1 VEAVAGSSQERPQR
15 KVIASS
21 ALPMP
26 RPRNARPWGGQ
37 VGSGAACWLVEQGG
51 SPPFPAML
59 PAARLAAPA
68 WPPTAPLRISLE
80 PKAPLAECEDEMPCW
95 STGEPRRA
103 RPGAVNAPTGV
114 AARATRRMLAINLI
128 SEQRS
133 CPAAIHVTTAL
144 ILTNSALWGV
154 LPRAA
159 QPTTE
164 PNTAHHPASRGR
176 RNPSFCWGR
185 RLPGSLRGCKLVFH
199 LHMNHVCVPTT
210 PSPPLPSECPLK
222 PPRPGGLY
230 DVPALAG
237 HCSTML
243 EPRP

>member
-1 VEAVAGSSQERPQR
+1 VEAVAGSRQERPQR

-26 RPRNARPWGGQ
+26 RPRNARLWSGQ
-37 VGSGAACWLVEQGG
+37 VGSDAACWLVEQGG

-95 STGEPRRA
+95 STGEPRRV

-133 CPAAIHVTTAL
+133 CPAAPRDDSFNSYTLGGGFCLASSRTTNHKTKLHPPNAGWWVVFGFVL
-144 ILTNSALWGV
+144 LGKEAAGQSARVQARVSPAYESRLC
-154 LPRAA
+154 
-159 QPTTE
+159 PTT
-164 PNTAHHPASRGR
+164 H
-176 RNPSFCWGR
+176 
-185 RLPGSLRGCKLVFH
+185 
-199 LHMNHVCVPTT
+199 
-210 PSPPLPSECPLK
+210 SPPLLSECPLQ

-230 DVPALAG
+230 DVPALAR
-237 HCSTML
+237 HCSTM
-243 EPRP
+243 PVPGP